1 MIGESLL
8 GCLFRNRHARANL
21 APRLACIPRLVHEVP
36 DEGVGILIEPCSDV
50 DGVDK
55 VGERP
60 TICVNPLDV
69 GDQALE
75 WKRRRRHTPRL
86 G

>member
-1 MIGESLL
+1 
-8 GCLFRNRHARANL
+8 
-21 APRLACIPRLVHEVP
+21 
-36 DEGVGILIEPCSDV
+36 
-50 DGVDK
+50 